1 MQWLRE
7 KPGFNRAYAL
17 LRSHPDLFVL
27 ANRFIYGMRAV
38 GGVVAGLSGIPIWRF
53 LLLNTLSAA
62 VWTAL
67 FTGLGYVFGLGA
79 ETILGETLQKHHR
92 VLLAAGIGLALLL
105 LGHWAARRLIRAG
118 RASRNPVRTGP

>member
-1 MQWLRE
+1 M
-7 KPGFNRAYAL
+7 
-17 LRSHPDLFVL
+17 
-27 ANRFIYGMRAV
+27 
-38 GGVVAGLSGIPIWRF
+38 WRF

-92 VLLAAGIGLALLL
+92 VLLAGRVVIGLLALAGLL